1 MAEWN
6 AVQGLVMFKR
16 NQVEEA
22 IINIWGPEPAKH
34 AAHLRSQ
41 IKRLLDTDRSLGRN
55 KRSTDPERANF
66 AFYSNTMPGKGRDNW
81 FSDYEAFALLT
92 GLRLMRHGW
101 PQRFAVTL
109 LRQVRERLEKEH
121 SRIANQDPA
130 VLFDN
135 QLIMQQAKPGT
146 IVVDNSDPVF
156 VGIIST
162 QSDGAKAAMCRGQE
176 SLIAFLTA
184 SREMLATAQGIG
196 RTLTSLEVAS
206 SAHILANALAKISL
220 RNRGRS
226 TP

>member
-1 MAEWN
+1 
-6 AVQGLVMFKR
+6 MFKR

-22 IINIWGPEPAKH
+22 IVNVWGPEPAKH
-34 AAHLRSQ
+34 AAHLRTQ

-55 KRSTDPERANF
+55 KRSTDPARANF

-81 FSDYEAFALLT
+81 FSGYEALALLT

-109 LRQVRERLEKEH
+109 LRQVRQGLEKEY
-121 SRIANQDPA
+121 SRIIDQDPA

-135 QLIMQQAKPGT
+135 RLIMQHAKPGN

-156 VGIIST
+156 LGIISA
-162 QSDGAKAAMCRGQE
+162 QSERDSTTKAAICRGQE
-176 SLIAFLTA
+176 SLMAFLK
-184 SREMLATAQGIG
+184 AQRPGQ
-196 RTLTSLEVAS
+196 TLTSLEVAS
-206 SAHILANALAKISL
+206 SVHVLAGALAKISL

-226 TP
+226 NA